1 VSWFADKII
10 KWRSCKPELYLEM
23 FSWINYGKIR
33 FIVQQK
39 STAQYWYIFQS
50 LSVCLSLSVSFFL
63 SVCLPAYLP
72 AYISVCW

>member
-33 FIVQQK
+33 VFF
-39 STAQYWYIFQS
+39 YWVKI
-50 LSVCLSLSVSFFL
+50 CFF
-63 SVCLPAYLP
+63 
-72 AYISVCW
+72 